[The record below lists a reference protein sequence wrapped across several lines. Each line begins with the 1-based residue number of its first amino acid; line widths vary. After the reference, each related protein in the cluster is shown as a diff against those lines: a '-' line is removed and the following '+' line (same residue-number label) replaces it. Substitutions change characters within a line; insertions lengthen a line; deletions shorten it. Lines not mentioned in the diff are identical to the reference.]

1 MSEALSGNA
10 TTRIIALQGAESAA
24 IQRLLAKF
32 AARRKHEGI
41 RVAGAVEVV
50 SEGDGGSCGSLALTN
65 LSDGAIIRISQD
77 LGPGSTSCNI
87 DPAGLAEACAAVERD
102 IARGADLVVLSKF
115 GKQEAARGGLGD
127 AFRAS
132 IEAGL
137 PVVTAVSPAMAEPW
151 QAFAGGLSAF
161 IQAEEAR
168 LEAWWIEVCDG
179 NSEIA
184 RDPGPSSVSRSFP

>member
-151 QAFAGGLSAF
+151 QSFAGGLSAF